1 MGITLIS
8 QSGTLGITLYDTI
21 SKMETVELSTLIS
34 VGNMAGLKFHDY
46 INYANK
52 DNNTDVILIYM
63 EDVKDGKAFIKA
75 SKQCRKPIV
84 VLKGGRSSVGAKAA
98 ASHTG
103 ALAGSDK
110 IYQAAFKQAGV
121 HLVDTIEEFI
131 IAAEVFSMCNIPKG
145 NKVGIVSPGG
155 GANIS
160 CVDHCG
166 GLEIPKFSDSLQ
178 SIIKL
183 YMPSHAAKPVN
194 PVDLAASFAFD
205 DYEQIIYEIAFN
217 DINEVDILISNM
229 VMTDGYIDEWNKS
242 IISKFIYK
250 NSPIPIIGSWM
261 GTEGKS
267 KDEFK
272 KLIPVFNEPAKAAW
286 AANLLVKEKEFQ
298 EM

>member
-84 VLKGGRSSVGAKAA
+84 VLKGGRSSIGAKAA

-110 IYQAAFKQAGV
+110 VYQAAFKQAGV

-131 IAAEVFSMCNIPKG
+131 MAAEVFSMCDIPKG
-145 NKVGIVSPGG
+145 NRVGILSPGG

-160 CVDHCG
+160 CVDHCNNLVIPEFTY
-166 GLEIPKFSDSLQ
+166 GLVKSIKDFLPK
-178 SIIKL
+178 
-183 YMPSHAAKPVN
+183 HAPVPIN
-194 PVDLAASFAFD
+194 PVDMAASFGFE
-205 DYEQIIYEIAFN
+205 DYHNIIEVITKS
-217 DINEVDILISNM
+217 NEVDIFITNF
-229 VMTDGYIDEWNKS
+229 VMTDGYIKDWNLAILFE
-242 IISKFIYK
+242 IIYTQ
-250 NSPIPIIGSWM
+250 SPIPIIGSWM
-261 GTEGKS
+261 GNKGIAEKR
-267 KDEFK
+267 FK
-272 KLIPVFNEPAKAAW
+272 KFIPVFNEPAKAAW

-298 EM
+298 EI